1 MPLINRNVSVI
12 ILYDKNKKILL
23 QHRAEDAER
32 LPSYWGFFGG
42 GIEAD
47 EIPLEAVKR
56 ETMEELNYE
65 LKNPNLI
72 MTQKFIGKHNKG
84 TKYVFVEEYDNGRKL
99 ILGEGQG
106 MEWYSLSELAGLK
119 IVDHDLDV
127 LMYIKGKY

>member
-1 MPLINRNVSVI
+1 MPVIKRNVAVI

-65 LKNPNLI
+65 LKNPKLI
-72 MTQKFIGKHNKG
+72 MTQQFIGKHNKG
-84 TKYVFVEEYDNGRKL
+84 IKYVFAEEYDVNKKL
-99 ILGEGQG
+99 TLGEGQG
-106 MEWYSLSELAGLK
+106 MKWYLFSELVGLK
-119 IVDHDLDV
+119 IVDHDLEV
-127 LMYIKGKY
+127 LKYIKGKY